1 MNLNEIDNIWC
12 NRSRWPTASSTSFAA
27 NLEVTAFV
35 RTPDKLKLRHDN
47 LKIVQGDAFIQE
59 EVTAAIAGQEAVVSC
74 LGSSNGMKPSTELQE
89 MTQHIVTGMKANGV
103 ERLVYTASAGV
114 HRELAGV
121 MGKLMML

>member
-1 MNLNEIDNIWC
+1 M
-12 NRSRWPTASSTSFAA
+12 
-27 NLEVTAFV
+27 
-35 RTPDKLKLRHDN
+35 
-47 LKIVQGDAFIQE
+47 
-59 EVTAAIAGQEAVVSC
+59 TAAIAGQEAAVSC